1 MSRRLGFSPA
11 SPGQLVGRLKSA
23 PVTLGYVALIWTV
36 NLTSRIPHLFPG
48 LPAKATLGLMAA
60 SPSALFVRPWSVLTS
75 ALWVPGPVY
84 SAFSTGALLLI
95 GIPLERRLRPRL
107 FAAAAAVG
115 QVLGV
120 LIAAGLVWAMRP
132 IMGSWPVVLTS
143 EWYLGPTA
151 ALCGVVMAATSAM
164 TVLWRRR
171 LRTIVPT
178 LLLVLVLYQGSFPD
192 LVRLC
197 AAAVGM
203 LLGPFVLGLRPV
215 VSWPAVSRR
224 EARVLVAL
232 VVAACAVGPIIAG
245 LSQHALGPLSVLRF
259 LFTDIQPVDP
269 QALQKACAS
278 SASSGQC
285 QLMLLQ
291 LRAGAG
297 EIFMAILP
305 CFLLLLCA
313 EGLRR
318 GRRFA
323 WRSTLIVLGGMAA
336 LALTHI
342 AGVLWPKVLGTV
354 QNQRMGFQDLSHL
367 HYTLG
372 LVLPLL
378 LPVALFLGV
387 AGFRSLFTLKAPH
400 GTYTKLGRKIL
411 MLGIGL
417 AAVYVAGGL
426 ALSSGFTPTPSLP
439 QFLADVPDR
448 FLPLGYTLDVSPAIF
463 PESTPAVLLYE
474 GIGIIFWT
482 LSGVLVLRSFLQHP
496 SSEDGTDL
504 ERARTVLR
512 SGTGSP
518 LSWMTTWPQNR
529 HWFAPDGSGYVAY
542 RLISGVALALGP
554 PVGQTTR
561 YRDYVEGFSRFCS
574 DNAWTACFYSAG
586 QDLREITEPMGWGSV
601 EVAQQTIIPL
611 PTLTFG
617 GKKFQPIRAALNR
630 ASKEDIHAEWINY
643 LTAPT
648 RIRQQIDALSEEW
661 IADRKLPE
669 LGFTLGGIPELQDPE
684 VRCLLA
690 LDANQALQGF
700 TSWLPIYRNGRIE
713 GWTVDLMRRRRNG
726 GFAKT
731 MEFLIATAA
740 LTFRDEGYSYLSLS
754 GVPLVRPEEKADETT
769 TLGRVLE
776 WGGGLLE
783 PVYGFR
789 SLLAFKS
796 KFGPLYE
803 PLFLVYPD
811 AAALPNIAKAIARA
825 YLGDISLLQRLA
837 LARHL
842 VRRAPRDAPKTS
854 PVTVGPRTNP
864 EAS

>member
-1 MSRRLGFSPA
+1 
-11 SPGQLVGRLKSA
+11 
-23 PVTLGYVALIWTV
+23 
-36 NLTSRIPHLFPG
+36 
-48 LPAKATLGLMAA
+48 
-60 SPSALFVRPWSVLTS
+60 
-75 ALWVPGPVY
+75 
-84 SAFSTGALLLI
+84 
-95 GIPLERRLRPRL
+95 
-107 FAAAAAVG
+107 
-115 QVLGV
+115 
-120 LIAAGLVWAMRP
+120 MRP

-143 EWYLGPTA
+143 EWFLGPSA
-151 ALCGVVMAATSAM
+151 ALCGSIMAATSAM

-171 LRTIVPT
+171 LRIIVPT
-178 LLLVLVLYQGSFPD
+178 LLLVLALYEGSFPD

-203 LLGPFVLGLRPV
+203 VLGPFVLGRRPALA
-215 VSWPAVSRR
+215 WPAVSRR

-232 VVAACAVGPIIAG
+232 VVAACAIGPVIAG

-259 LFTDIQPVDP
+259 LFTDLQPVDP

-278 SASSGQC
+278 SANSGQC

-323 WRSTLIVLGGMAA
+323 WQSTLVVLGGMAV

-378 LPVALFLGV
+378 LPVALFLVV
-387 AGFRSLFTLKAPH
+387 AGFRSLFTLKAPR
-400 GTYTKLGRKIL
+400 GTYPTLGRKIV

-417 AAVYVAGGL
+417 AAVYVMGGS
-426 ALSSGFTPTPSLP
+426 ALSSGFAPTPSP
-439 QFLADVPDR
+439 AQFLADAPDR
-448 FLPLGYTLDVSPAIF
+448 FLPLGYTLDIPPAIF

-474 GIGIIFWT
+474 GIGIVFWT
-482 LSGVLVLRSFLQHP
+482 VSGALVLRSFLKHP
-496 SSEDGTDL
+496 ASADGTDL
-504 ERARTVLR
+504 ARARTVLR

-529 HWFAPDGSGYVAY
+529 YWFAPDGSGYVAY

-554 PVGQTTR
+554 PVGQVAH
-561 YRDYVEGFSRFCS
+561 YRNYVEGFTRFCS
-574 DNAWTACFYSAG
+574 DNAWTPCFYSAG
-586 QDLREITEPMGWGSV
+586 QDLREITDAMGWGSV
-601 EVAQQTIIPL
+601 EVAQQTMIPL
-611 PTLTFG
+611 PSLTFS
-617 GKKFQPIRAALNR
+617 GKQFQPIRAALNR
-630 ASKEDIHAEWINY
+630 ASKEDIRAEWFNY

-648 RIRQQIDALSEEW
+648 RIRQQMEALSEEW

-669 LGFTLGGIPELQDPE
+669 LGFTLGGIAELQDPE

-690 LDANQALQGF
+690 FDANQALQGF

-740 LTFRDEGYSYLSLS
+740 LTFRDEGYDYLSLS

-769 TLGRVLE
+769 TLGRILE
-776 WGGGLLE
+776 WGGGILE

-803 PLFLVYPD
+803 PLFLVYLD
-811 AAALPNIAKAIARA
+811 LAALPNIANAIARA
-825 YLGDISLLQRLA
+825 YLGDISLPQRLA
-837 LARHL
+837 LARRL
-842 VRRAPRDAPKTS
+842 VRRKPQDAPKIS
-854 PVTVGPRTNP
+854 AATVGPRTNP
-864 EAS
+864 EVS